1 VIRLSRANGD
11 TKVEELWSSNRLRLH
26 FGNAMRIGNRILG
39 TSGDFG
45 PAFFIAVDVETGEEV
60 FRERTFG
67 RSQMVLAG
75 SKLVIVDEGGDLAI
89 ASAGPSG
96 LTVHARA
103 PLLTGNA
110 WTPPTLVGTRF
121 APSAARVLGYRQ
133 KRAFRNEIGGTMKL
147 RTLAALAC
155 SLVMSDGLLEA
166 QEETP
171 LSQLVVNLFQPERF
185 LNAVGVGP
193 NHTAHF
199 QLSGGTGGNEI
210 LFLNAALVN
219 QAIISQLTSLPLGS
233 SSGGFTYSFNPEV
246 GTFERTSES
255 FGPSLAERAL
265 TNGRGKLN
273 FGVNF
278 QSSSFDS
285 FEGKDLDSDE
295 LVFYLLH
302 NDCCAPPG
310 NGILTSPAFEG
321 DLIQSFLS
329 MSLKSQSVLFFLNY
343 GITDRFDVSVV
354 VPYTKVE
361 LEARNTAT
369 LQRLSTAI
377 NPSIHFFNAAERDA
391 VVFEDQ
397 GSASGLGDIAVRAK
411 WNFYRIAAGGLAAG
425 FELRAPTG
433 NEEDLLGLGTTQAK
447 LSFIASTA
455 WGRLSPHFNLG
466 YKFAGDPPD
475 TLNEVTY
482 DELVGVD
489 APTNPSVTRE
499 VDQTLTLD
507 RVDIA
512 PDEFNF
518 AAGFDIELAP
528 KVTLAADLL
537 GRRLIDAGRLREYP
551 YEHRYRLEGADG
563 NVLVDD
569 GPVQSIVFP
578 QLFLDPVSV
587 NQIYGAVGAKV
598 NVGST
603 FLLSFNLLFTL
614 TEEGLRDDLV
624 PIFGFDYVF

>member
-1 VIRLSRANGD
+1 MKA
-11 TKVEELWSSNRLRLH
+11 
-26 FGNAMRIGNRILG
+26 RI
-39 TSGDFG
+39 
-45 PAFFIAVDVETGEEV
+45 
-60 FRERTFG
+60 
-67 RSQMVLAG
+67 
-75 SKLVIVDEGGDLAI
+75 
-89 ASAGPSG
+89 
-96 LTVHARA
+96 
-103 PLLTGNA
+103 
-110 WTPPTLVGTRF
+110 
-121 APSAARVLGYRQ
+121 
-133 KRAFRNEIGGTMKL
+133 
-147 RTLAALAC
+147 LAALVC
-155 SLVMSDGLLEA
+155 SLVVSGGLLEA
-166 QEETP
+166 QDETP

-233 SSGGFTYSFNPEV
+233 SSGGFTYAFNPEV
-246 GTFERTSES
+246 GTFDRTSES

-295 LVFYLLH
+295 LAFYLLH

-361 LEARNTAT
+361 IEARNTAT
-369 LQRLSTAI
+369 MQRLSTAI

-391 VVFEDQ
+391 VVFEDE

-411 WNFYRIAAGGLAAG
+411 WNFYRVAGGGLAAG

-433 NEEDLLGLGTTQAK
+433 NEEDLLGLGTTQAR

-466 YKFAGDPPD
+466 YKFAGDAPD

-499 VDQTLTLD
+499 VDQTLTLEQ
-507 RVDIA
+507 VDIA

-518 AAGFDIELAP
+518 AAGFDIELAE
-528 KVTLAADLL
+528 KVTFAADIL

-569 GPVQSIVFP
+569 GPVQSITFP

-587 NQIYGAVGAKV
+587 NQIFAAVGAKV

-603 FLLSFNLLFTL
+603 FLLSFNVLFAL
-614 TEEGLRDDLV
+614 TEEGLRDDIV
-624 PIFGFDYVF
+624 PIVGFDYVF